1 MSVKERL
8 LEYLQEKYGITTQ
21 QELEEALARQ
31 EKLDITIFVADCG
44 EANEA
49 NGGNEHGNE
58 M

>member
-31 EKLDITIFVADCG
+31 EKLDIMIFVADCG
-44 EANEA
+44 EA